1 MTAPHKN
8 TTTTAEPRLPDAGAV
23 PSIAEPRLPSVG
35 AVPADAAARL
45 PAAAQGDEAEGRW
58 ISAHLFHF
66 GDLDPLITAVV
77 DPVTRELTADGTAR
91 TAFYLRYWEGGQHV
105 RLRLEVPDPARQPHV
120 RALIRERA
128 AAHFA
133 DHPSPPVDP
142 AAYRTF
148 AATMAR
154 GERRT
159 NYDDRLHPPGSVA
172 FIGYRP
178 EHEAYGD
185 AACVAAAERHFA
197 VSSRLALDVLR
208 AGTEPDRRTAI
219 GLAALTIAIAACE
232 PDQQAAAHRLATAI
246 RERSASSSPGTSAPP
261 PSEPSAPPPP
271 GTNTPP
277 PSGTSTPPSP
287 GATSSAIPSGPAAP
301 GAATLTRSAMEEDWR
316 RHETALLAQ
325 TRTLW
330 DAPST
335 GLLATWASSI
345 HTLRADLDALHAEG
359 RCTPADS
366 GSPHAFLALAAP
378 PEHRTVSLIVMRCV
392 HLFHNR
398 LGLRAGAEQQTSFLA
413 ARAVAGLA
421 DPRRWSP

>member
-1 MTAPHKN
+1 MTTPHTH
-8 TTTTAEPRLPDAGAV
+8 TTTTAEPRLPG
-23 PSIAEPRLPSVG
+23 VG
-35 AVPADAAARL
+35 AVPGDTEARLSATTRSDAA
-45 PAAAQGDEAEGRW
+45 EERW

-91 TAFYLRYWEGGQHV
+91 TAFFLRYWEGGQHV

-133 DHPSPPVDP
+133 EHPSPPVDP
-142 AAYRTF
+142 AAYRAF

-154 GERRT
+154 GERRP

-197 VSSRLALDVLR
+197 VSSRLALHVLR
-208 AGTEPDRRTAI
+208 AGTEPARRTAI

-246 RERSASSSPGTSAPP
+246 REPSAPPSPGTSAPP
-261 PSEPSAPPPP
+261 SP
-271 GTNTPP
+271 GTM
-277 PSGTSTPPSP
+277 
-287 GATSSAIPSGPAAP
+287 SSAIPSGPASP
-301 GAATLTRSAMEEDWR
+301 GAATWTRSAMEEDWR

-335 GLLATWASSI
+335 GLLAAWASSI
-345 HTLRADLDALHAEG
+345 RALRADLDALHAEG

-398 LGLRAGAEQQTSFLA
+398 LGLRAGAEQHTSFLA

>member
-1 MTAPHKN
+1 MDQRTPVPLRR
-8 TTTTAEPRLPDAGAV
+8 PRPPDHRRGR
-23 PSIAEPRLPSVG
+23 P
-35 AVPADAAARL
+35 
-45 PAAAQGDEAEGRW
+45 GDPG
-58 ISAHLFHF
+58 
-66 GDLDPLITAVV
+66 
-77 DPVTRELTADGTAR
+77 ADGGRHR
-91 TAFYLRYWEGGQHV
+91 THRLFLRYWEGGQHV

-133 DHPSPPVDP
+133 EHPSPPVDP

-208 AGTEPDRRTAI
+208 AGTEPARRTAI

-232 PDQQAAAHRLATAI
+232 PDQQAAAHRLASAI
-246 RERSASSSPGTSAPP
+246 R
-261 PSEPSAPPPP
+261 EPSAPPFP
-271 GTNTPP
+271 
-277 PSGTSTPPSP
+277 GTSTPPSP
-287 GATSSAIPSGPAAP
+287 GTSFTIASGPASP
-301 GAATLTRSAMEEDWR
+301 GAATWTRTAMEEDWR

-330 DAPST
+330 DPPST

-366 GSPHAFLALAAP
+366 GSPHAFLARAAP

-398 LGLRAGAEQQTSFLA
+398 LGLRAGAEQQMSFLA

>member
-1 MTAPHKN
+1 M
-8 TTTTAEPRLPDAGAV
+8 
-23 PSIAEPRLPSVG
+23 
-35 AVPADAAARL
+35 
-45 PAAAQGDEAEGRW
+45 
-58 ISAHLFHF
+58 
-66 GDLDPLITAVV
+66 
-77 DPVTRELTADGTAR
+77 DPVTRELAADGTAR
-91 TAFYLRYWEGGQHV
+91 GAFFLRYWEGGQHV
-105 RLRLEVPDPARQPHV
+105 RLRLEVPDPARQPRV
-120 RALIRERA
+120 RDLIRERA

-133 DHPSPPVDP
+133 EHPSPQVD
-142 AAYRTF
+142 AATYRAF
-148 AATMAR
+148 AAAMAR

-159 NYDDRLHPPGSVA
+159 GYDEQLHPAGSVA

-208 AGTEPDRRTAI
+208 AGTDMGRRTAI

-232 PDQQAAAHRLATAI
+232 PDLPAAARRLAIAA
-246 RERSASSSPGTSAPP
+246 RQ
-261 PSEPSAPPPP
+261 
-271 GTNTPP
+271 TNAP
-277 PSGTSTPPSP
+277 PSGTASP
-287 GATSSAIPSGPAAP
+287 GAPSGTASPGTASPGAPSLGAPSLGTASTGTVPP
-301 GAATLTRSAMEEDWR
+301 GAASTGTRSAMEEDWR
-316 RHETALLAQ
+316 RRETALLAQ

-330 DAPST
+330 EAPDTGT

-345 HTLRADLDALHAEG
+345 RALRADLDALHAAG
-359 RCTPADS
+359 RCAPLDP

-378 PEHRTVSLIVMRCV
+378 PERRTVSLILMRCV

-398 LGLRAGAEQQTSFLA
+398 LGLRAGAEQHTSFLA